1 MIRLTVR
8 TVTTCTYEELEEGLT
23 AYFEQ
28 DVPMQIPG
36 KLFDWA
42 LAQNQCRYYGN
53 TLSFMYGLHAQLAVA
68 IRHTSKKDEK
78 YTDLAGRRDII
89 NDCIEA
95 VKAKYDSLSRSY
107 TMFSEEHRR
116 ASSAA

>member
-1 MIRLTVR
+1 MIKLTSR
-8 TVTTCTYEELEEGLT
+8 SVTTCTYEELEEGLGV
-23 AYFEQ
+23 YFEQ
-28 DVPMQIPG
+28 DVPMHGPG
-36 KLFDWA
+36 GRYDWA

-107 TMFSEEHRR
+107 TMFSEEYKR
-116 ASSAA
+116 ASSAN